1 MDGERK
7 QASEVL
13 VFWFVQSRP
22 RQWFA
27 KDPAGAPRRAR
38 RLGRAR
44 LPALSGASR
53 SIAAGPVKR
62 H

>member
-27 KDPAGAPRRAR
+27 KDPAGAPRRA
-38 RLGRAR
+38 
-44 LPALSGASR
+44 
-53 SIAAGPVKR
+53 
-62 H
+62 